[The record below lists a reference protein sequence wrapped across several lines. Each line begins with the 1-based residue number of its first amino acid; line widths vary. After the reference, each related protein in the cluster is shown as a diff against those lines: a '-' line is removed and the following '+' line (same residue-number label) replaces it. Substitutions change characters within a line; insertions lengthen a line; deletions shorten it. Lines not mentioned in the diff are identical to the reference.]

1 MIFVMNATILM
12 SLTRS
17 GNEDGA
23 FPRVVASSSSP
34 LLQQHNERQD
44 SSQED
49 VTARATTITLVL
61 EEILSHRGFPH
72 GGINE

>member
-1 MIFVMNATILM
+1 MNVTTSA

-17 GNEDGA
+17 GNENET
-23 FPRVVASSSSP
+23 FPRGVSSSSSP
-34 LLQQHNERQD
+34 FFPQQNERRD

-49 VTARATTITLVL
+49 VTARAITITLVL